1 MKLYEGKA
9 LMYASPAPRKN
20 INIPMAILHAHDDSE
35 LPADDPARDDPLFMS
50 KEDYD
55 PVLMPHT
62 GRYPEPEKF
71 VRNMQLNFGPQ
82 HPAAHGVL
90 RLVLQLDGETV
101 TRADPHIGLLH
112 RGTEKLIE
120 YKTYLQ
126 ALPYFDRLDYVS
138 MMCNEQAYSLAVEKL
153 LNIDVPLRAKY
164 IRVLFGELTR
174 ILNHIMGIGTHILDV
189 GGITP
194 FFWLFEEREKMEEF
208 IKTYQLVSLM
218 IFMNS
223 LQSSVKDWTRLRTLS
238 QITGSGSKE
247 PLILE

>member
-1 MKLYEGKA
+1 MFDILTRQIIFFTYPSALHTGPISHGKHHWYPDGEFMKLYEGKA

-90 RLVLQLDGETV
+90 RLVLQLDGEV
-101 TRADPHIGLLH
+101 TGINSKLVCMNVLHYKDRYQSRSSYWSPAQRNREAD
-112 RGTEKLIE
+112 
-120 YKTYLQ
+120 
-126 ALPYFDRLDYVS
+126 
-138 MMCNEQAYSLAVEKL
+138 
-153 LNIDVPLRAKY
+153 
-164 IRVLFGELTR
+164 RV
-174 ILNHIMGIGTHILDV
+174 
-189 GGITP
+189 
-194 FFWLFEEREKMEEF
+194 
-208 IKTYQLVSLM
+208 
-218 IFMNS
+218 
-223 LQSSVKDWTRLRTLS
+223 
-238 QITGSGSKE
+238 
-247 PLILE
+247 